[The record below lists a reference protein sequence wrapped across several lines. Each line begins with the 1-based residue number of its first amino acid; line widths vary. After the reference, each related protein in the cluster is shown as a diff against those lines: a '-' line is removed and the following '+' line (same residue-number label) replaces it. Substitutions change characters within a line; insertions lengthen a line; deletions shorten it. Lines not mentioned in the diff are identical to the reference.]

1 MIKSANNNFV
11 LKNFKIITLLKTIKI
26 QPRMNNYDKS
36 PNKSSHM
43 CLRHGGIIKKNVI
56 TRSHKKDF

>member
-43 CLRHGGIIKKNVI
+43 P
-56 TRSHKKDF
+56 